1 MKDEDDIQSQ
11 SNRNERTLYLC
22 NIHPHISVDHIYET
36 FSQAGPVEKV
46 ILHENTDGTPQC
58 AIVIF
63 KEVDSR
69 TCVMFD
75 LIRYQLGFD
84 IFIHSSSIVI
94 SPSSNPAKLSGICYA
109 PRQIGYEKKCAQK
122 LLRCDTR
129 FKFILTDYQEHEH
142 ITDSSYKNDTM
153 IASTTTMS
161 SKTSSQD
168 AVIYHQLSQSQ
179 TSANFATPPKL
190 TPPPPALIASN
201 LQNS

>member
-1 MKDEDDIQSQ
+1 MKQSQ

-94 SPSSNPAKLSGICYA
+94 SPSSNPAKLS
-109 PRQIGYEKKCAQK
+109 
-122 LLRCDTR
+122 
-129 FKFILTDYQEHEH
+129 
-142 ITDSSYKNDTM
+142 DSSYKNDTM

-168 AVIYHQLSQSQ
+168 GWNPFKSPLKSPIISCDFFKF
-179 TSANFATPPKL
+179 NP
-190 TPPPPALIASN
+190 
-201 LQNS
+201 

>member
-1 MKDEDDIQSQ
+1 MKQSQ

-129 FKFILTDYQEHEH
+129 VFGN
-142 ITDSSYKNDTM
+142 SSYKNDTM

-168 AVIYHQLSQSQ
+168 GWNPFKSPLKSPIISCDFFKF
-179 TSANFATPPKL
+179 NP
-190 TPPPPALIASN
+190 
-201 LQNS
+201 